1 MFEFDHSA
9 FGMISLETF
18 IGALGKALDGK
29 VSWDKIIELI
39 ALNPRRILGLEI
51 PTIEEGNAAELT
63 FFDPEKEWIFNK
75 KDIQSKSTNTPFI
88 GKQLKGKALGIFNEG
103 LMVWLDN

>member
-1 MFEFDHSA
+1 M
-9 FGMISLETF
+9 
-18 IGALGKALDGK
+18 DGK